1 MPPIQWGKGKP
12 RTASNAVPVKRA
24 ALSICRSGIS
34 CSRYLSFS
42 SDEGHDSGGVIVN
55 PEHEADNSQLLF
67 LNKENIKNIIQ
78 IAEDAIQKH
87 EEPFRSILQ
96 ELD

>member
-1 MPPIQWGKGKP
+1 M
-12 RTASNAVPVKRA
+12 
-24 ALSICRSGIS
+24 
-34 CSRYLSFS
+34 
-42 SDEGHDSGGVIVN
+42 IVN

-67 LNKENIKNIIQ
+67 LNKENIKNIIR

-87 EEPFRSILQ
+87 EEPLRSILQ